1 MSLIPNSTA
10 GGVRVVACPGC
21 GEPTPFVPANPW
33 RPFCSERC
41 KSGDLGAWSSE
52 SYRVAA
58 PPPEADDELP
68 DMPPAPGASSRS
80 H

>member
-1 MSLIPNSTA
+1 MPLTKSSAPA
-10 GGVRVVACPGC
+10 GVRMVACPGC
-21 GEPTPFVPANPW
+21 GESTPFVPSNPW

-41 KSGDLGAWSSE
+41 KNGDLGAWSSE

-58 PPPEADDELP
+58 TAPEADDEVP
-68 DMPPAPGASSRS
+68 EVPPAGQLPAR